1 MPENPLLLL
10 RRGKKLSSSSSS
22 LRPPAPSTS
31 SFSSLRP
38 PARSSFQ
45 LPSSSL
51 SRRGKMQHDTMMK
64 IKHMKNERMPKQL
77 MVDKSHEMMRDMK
90 MMKHQKMPV
99 RQRQGRRF
107 SPSRVTENVVS
118 AKRAGR
124 EIMSVKE
131 WLRRG

>member
-1 MPENPLLLL
+1 
-10 RRGKKLSSSSSS
+10 
-22 LRPPAPSTS
+22 
-31 SFSSLRP
+31 
-38 PARSSFQ
+38 
-45 LPSSSL
+45 
-51 SRRGKMQHDTMMK
+51 MQHDTMMK

-77 MVDKSHEMMRDMK
+77 MVDKSHVMMRDMK

-107 SPSRVTENVVS
+107 TPSRITENVVS